1 MIAVGAVIQGMLRGA
16 GLSGSYTQAMEGVP
30 ALRRAS

>member
-1 MIAVGAVIQGMLRGA
+1 LYHRANCNHAA
-16 GLSGSYTQAMEGVP
+16 LSGSYTQAMEGVP